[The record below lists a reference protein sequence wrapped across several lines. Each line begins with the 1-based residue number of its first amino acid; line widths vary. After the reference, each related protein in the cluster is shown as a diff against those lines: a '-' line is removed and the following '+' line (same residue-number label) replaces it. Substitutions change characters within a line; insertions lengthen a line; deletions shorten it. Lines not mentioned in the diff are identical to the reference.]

1 MSKLGENPVKTIDIM
16 IAGAEKAGTSS
27 LAKYI
32 EVHDNITSH
41 KALEFTYFVN
51 DDEYQRGYESAFSS
65 YFECRDAAS
74 KILLAKN
81 VGVMYWRKAIE
92 RAYQHNPDM
101 RIVCIL
107 RNPIERAYSAFWY
120 ARRLDREPIAEFET
134 AIALEPERLRVG
146 GDLARYCAY
155 VDRGMYYRQI
165 EQILNFFPRSN
176 VFIYLFED
184 IKNDPVAVCNQIYSS
199 LGLDKPNFISVS
211 ETHNAA
217 AMPRSKL
224 VLQLLNNAL
233 IKKTLKSVVDTRKL
247 RVLREK
253 LIAFNE
259 RKIEVPKMSKEM
271 RRQLAETFAEPNRLL
286 GHLIGRDLS
295 AWK

>member
-1 MSKLGENPVKTIDIM
+1 MPKPGENPMKTIDVI

-32 EVHDNITSH
+32 ETHNKITSH

-51 DDEYQRGYESAFSS
+51 DDEYHKGYESAFSS
-65 YFECRDAAS
+65 YFEACEATT

-101 RIVCIL
+101 RIICIL

-120 ARRLDREPIAEFET
+120 ARRLGREPITEFET
-134 AIALEPERLRVG
+134 AIALEPERLRTG

-165 EQILNFFPRSN
+165 KQILSFFPRSN
-176 VFIYLFED
+176 VFVYLFED
-184 IKNDPVAVCNQIYSS
+184 IKNNPIAVCEQIYTS
-199 LGLDKPNFISVS
+199 LSLDKPNSFNISEV
-211 ETHNAA
+211 HNVAS
-217 AMPRSKL
+217 MPRSKL
-224 VLQLLNNAL
+224 VLELLNNPWLKRA
-233 IKKTLKSVVDTRKL
+233 IKSTIDTRKL
-247 RVLREK
+247 RSLREK
-253 LIAFNE
+253 LVALNE
-259 RKIEVPKMSKEM
+259 RRIDVPKMSKET
-271 RRQLAETFAEPNRLL
+271 RQKLAEVFAEPNRLL
-286 GHLIGRDLS
+286 GELIDRDLS